1 VPSVFFRGWEPR
13 KNTEGHGS
21 REGEIKLELLH
32 KEVTEQII
40 GAAIEVGKELGNG
53 FLETGAQRFV
63 Y

>member
-1 VPSVFFRGWEPR
+1 
-13 KNTEGHGS
+13 
-21 REGEIKLELLH
+21 LELLH